1 MTYARRVDGNHAV
14 IKKAFEQCGCSVV
27 DLSRVG
33 GGVADLLVAIPHFNM
48 LVEVKPVGV
57 GIRKDKR
64 GEKQRAFHAEWK
76 GPKAVVR
83 TVQEAAELVG
93 KMGEWSR
100 RKSA

>member
-1 MTYARRVDGNHAV
+1 LTP
-14 IKKAFEQCGCSVV
+14 EQ
-27 DLSRVG
+27 
-33 GGVADLLVAIPHFNM
+33 A
-48 LVEVKPVGV
+48 K
-57 GIRKDKR
+57 
-64 GEKQRAFHAEWK
+64 FHAEWK